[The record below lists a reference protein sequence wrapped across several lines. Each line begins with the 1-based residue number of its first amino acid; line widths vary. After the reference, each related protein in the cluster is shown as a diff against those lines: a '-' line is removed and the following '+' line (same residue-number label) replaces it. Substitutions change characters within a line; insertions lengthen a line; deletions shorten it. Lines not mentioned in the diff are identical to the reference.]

1 MTGSLTAA
9 GSAGSA
15 EAFARGPG
23 RGKRLH
29 LAAVGCLKR
38 AEGGLRPSTG
48 AGLLRR
54 GTEPMTLRT
63 PSPTPPNGTTR
74 YTSRQT
80 SAAAPTARRLRWQQ
94 LTAPPALRDI
104 CDKITASA
112 SCIFGHLT
120 DLLRH
125 VPNRMGSACW
135 FVICALGLP
144 TDSLRLMYR
153 SSGAPKA
160 VSRRGF
166 CSGYLLHL
174 PLSIPQRLAQRTNGD
189 KCSGEMLLSAS
200 RSLRQAR
207 ASPRTS
213 VHRKTGVRSCQHLA

>member
-23 RGKRLH
+23 RGRRLH
-29 LAAVGCLKR
+29 LAADGCLRR
-38 AEGGLRPSTG
+38 ADGGLRPSTG

-74 YTSRQT
+74 YTSRHT
-80 SAAAPTARRLRWQQ
+80 AAAAPTARRLRWQQ
-94 LTAPPALRDI
+94 LAAPPALRDI

-112 SCIFGHLT
+112 SCIFCYTT

-125 VPNRMGSACW
+125 VPNRAVSAVEVVYCALELPMGSLSP
-135 FVICALGLP
+135 I
-144 TDSLRLMYR
+144 YR
-153 SSGAPKA
+153 SSEAPKA
-160 VSRRGF
+160 VSRTGF
-166 CSGYLLHL
+166 SSGYLLHF
-174 PLSIPQRLAQRTNGD
+174 P
-189 KCSGEMLLSAS
+189 
-200 RSLRQAR
+200 
-207 ASPRTS
+207 
-213 VHRKTGVRSCQHLA
+213 